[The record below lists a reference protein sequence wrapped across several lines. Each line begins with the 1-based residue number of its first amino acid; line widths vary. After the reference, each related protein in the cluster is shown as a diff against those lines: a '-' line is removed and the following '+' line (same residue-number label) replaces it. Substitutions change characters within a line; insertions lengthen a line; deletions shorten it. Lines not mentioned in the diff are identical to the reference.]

1 MQQQINGNQ
10 NLIPQIKVLQVNGK
24 VQADYMHYMH
34 VEIYICIC
42 ASQIGYLDSLY
53 AKFWN

>member
-10 NLIPQIKVLQVNGK
+10 NLIPQIKILQVNGK
-24 VQADYMHYMH
+24 VHADYKYLDYMH

-42 ASQIGYLDSLY
+42 ASQIGY
-53 AKFWN
+53 